1 MRGSVKSMGL
11 QLVLGGAGSGKSTW
25 LYDMLDCEAALHRD
39 KRYIVLVPDQ
49 FTLETQKAL
58 VAKSGGILNID
69 VLSFHRLAYRVF
81 EEIPVLQKT
90 VLEDMGKLMLLRSIF
105 SEQKKNLRY
114 FHRGLHKPGFLDEC
128 KSFLC
133 ELMQYRIE
141 EEDFDI
147 MEEGGGPESLTS
159 LKIQDIRLI
168 YHAFREK
175 MGERYRMVEE
185 LIPQLTRV
193 VHSVKWLQGAVI
205 VLDGFTGFTPAQYE
219 LLQEL
224 LVISEKMYVAVTI
237 DRTEKRGAVFSLSRN
252 TITQLSRLAR
262 ETGKGIEE
270 PVLVGKGT
278 QKIPYRIAGNAE
290 LSFLEEHLFAYDG
303 KTWDGSVSAIE
314 IAACRKESEEAA
326 YVARRIYWLVEE
338 EGYSYEDIA
347 VVTSDIA
354 AYEQALTREMDRLGI
369 RYFMDYKKSIGANA
383 LAEYILSFLHMY
395 RRGLDY
401 ESTFRFLRNGLS
413 PLETEETDIL
423 ENYVLARGRRGVR
436 SYRQEWEFPVERL
449 DLVQV
454 NEYRVKFMESVDDAF
469 RELSGGK
476 KTVREFTEILY
487 RLIVRNHLYEK
498 VLERSRRWEEAGND
512 ILAGEYRSTYRLL
525 MELMDEL
532 VELLGTE
539 IVSFREYEEL
549 LSAGI
554 SGGLVGFIPPASNQV
569 TVGDVKR
576 TRLTNIRALFFLGV
590 TDDRIPAAQGAPGIL
605 SEQERKRIA
614 DKGVVLAPTPEEQAL
629 TEQFYMYL
637 TLTKA
642 SEQLIL
648 TYAHI
653 GEDGSSRRPAYL
665 IGQIRGMFPGLAI
678 KNVRDDKSARAILG
692 SDAGRTY
699 FITRLA
705 KGGCLAKGGY
715 AAGDSSL
722 REDQAFLEL
731 AAWYEA
737 KEPGVIRRLY
747 RVRETGKGQVGI
759 SKEIAEKLYG
769 MELYG
774 SVTRLEQ
781 FARCPYAHFLV
792 YGLGL
797 REREEFQIGM
807 IDFGNVFHAAME
819 HFSHELEDRDS
830 QWQDLSEQEALSLA
844 GQCVDYVTD
853 SYKGDLFHQSKR
865 AEFMR
870 ERMKRMLRA
879 SVWGIWRQMQ
889 AGGFY
894 QLYTEQSFSGK
905 DGLQSLKISLKDKK
919 GMILNGKIDRV
930 DICETDGKDLLKI
943 MDYKSGAMDLD
954 LCRVYYGLQLQL
966 FTYMAAAM
974 ELHKK
979 QVPDSRPVPAALL
992 YYHME
997 EPEIAWKEET
1007 EEGRQKRMLS
1017 ALKCKG
1023 YVLSDA
1029 DVLENLD
1036 SALMGEGG
1044 RSDLYPVKFKKDGAF
1059 DSHSHILSEEQL
1071 ERLMWHVRERI
1082 TEFGDRIYEGETGA
1096 SPYQIQTENGCGYCR
1111 FSEVCGVEE
1120 KEIRFCAR
1128 ELEKMTEEE
1137 VWEALD
1143 GRNQVDR
1150 RAEEDH

>member
-1 MRGSVKSMGL
+1 MGL
-11 QLVLGGAGSGKSTW
+11 QFVLGGAGSGKSTW
-25 LYDMLDCEAALHRD
+25 LYDMLAREAALHRD
-39 KRYIVLVPDQ
+39 KKYIVLVPDQ

-58 VAKSGGILNID
+58 VTKSGGILNID

-81 EEIPVLQKT
+81 EEIPALQKT

-141 EEDFDI
+141 EEDFDA
-147 MEEGGGPESLTS
+147 MEEGDSPESLTS
-159 LKIQDIRLI
+159 LKIRDIRLI
-168 YHAFREK
+168 YKVFREK

-185 LIPQLTRV
+185 LIPQLARV

-224 LVISEKMYVAVTI
+224 LVAGEKMYVAVTT
-237 DRTEKRGAVFSLSRN
+237 DRTEKRGAVFSLSLN
-252 TITQLSRLAR
+252 TITRLSRLAR
-262 ETGKGIEE
+262 ETGIGIEE
-270 PVLVGKGT
+270 PVMVGKGV
-278 QKIPYRIAGNAE
+278 QKIPYRVAESAE

-303 KTWDGSVSAIE
+303 ETWEDSVSAIE
-314 IAACRKESEEAA
+314 VAACRKESEEAA
-326 YVARRIYWLVEE
+326 YVARCIYRLVEE

-354 AYEQALTREMDRLGI
+354 AYEHVLKKEMDRFGI

-383 LAEYILSFLHMY
+383 LAEYLLSFLHMY
-395 RRGLDY
+395 SRGLDY

-413 PLETEETDIL
+413 PLETEEVDIL
-423 ENYVLARGRRGVR
+423 ENYVLARGRRGMR

-454 NEYRVKFMESVDDAF
+454 NEYRVKFMESVDEAF

-487 RLIVRNHLYEK
+487 RLIVRNHLYER
-498 VLERSRRWEEAGND
+498 VLERSRRWEEEGND
-512 ILAGEYRSTYRLL
+512 ILAGEYRRTYRLL
-525 MELMDEL
+525 IELMDEL

-539 IVSFREYEEL
+539 TVSFREYEEL
-549 LSAGI
+549 LSAGV

-576 TRLTNIRALFFLGV
+576 TRLTNVKALFFLGV
-590 TDDRIPAAQGAPGIL
+590 TDDRIPAAKGTQGIL

-642 SEQLIL
+642 SEKLIL

-665 IGQIRGMFPGLAI
+665 VGQIRRMFPKLAV
-678 KNVRDDKSARAILG
+678 KNVREDSSARAVLG

-699 FITRLA
+699 FITHLA
-705 KGGCLAKGGY
+705 KGGHLAEGGHL
-715 AAGDSSL
+715 AGDSSWQD
-722 REDQAFLEL
+722 EGAFLEL

-737 KEPGVIRRLY
+737 KEPGVIRRLCQ
-747 RVRETGKGQVGI
+747 VRETGKGRTKI
-759 SKEIAEKLYG
+759 SEEIAEKIYG

-781 FARCPYAHFLV
+781 FAQCPYAHFLV

-797 REREEFQIGM
+797 REREEFQIGS
-807 IDFGNVFHAAME
+807 IDYGNVFHMAME
-819 HFSHELEDRDS
+819 HFSHELEDRGS
-830 QWQDLSEQEALSLA
+830 QWQDLSEQEALALA

-853 SYKGDLFHQSKR
+853 SYKGDLFHQTKR

-879 SVWGIWRQMQ
+879 SVWGIWKQMQ
-889 AGGFY
+889 AGRFR

-905 DGLQSLKISLKDKK
+905 DGLESLRIPLKDKK

-930 DICETDGKDLLKI
+930 DICEADGKSLLKI
-943 MDYKSGAMDLD
+943 MDYKTGKTDLD

-966 FTYMAAAM
+966 FTYMAAAV
-974 ELHKK
+974 ELYQKK
-979 QVPDSRPVPAALL
+979 MPGSRPVPAALL
-992 YYHME
+992 YYHMDEPEIKWKE
-997 EPEIAWKEET
+997 EPEEERRNRVLA
-1007 EEGRQKRMLS
+1007 E
-1017 ALKCKG
+1017 LKCKG
-1023 YVLSDA
+1023 YVLSDV
-1029 DVLENLD
+1029 DVLEKLD
-1036 SALMGEGG
+1036 SALVREGG
-1044 RSDLYPVKFKKDGAF
+1044 YSALYPVKFKKDGAF
-1059 DSHSHILSEEQL
+1059 HSYSHILSEGQL
-1071 ERLMWHVRERI
+1071 ERLMQHVRERI
-1082 TEFGDRIYEGETGA
+1082 TEFGNRIYEGEAGA
-1096 SPYQIQTENGCGYCR
+1096 SPYLLQTKNGCEYCS

-1128 ELEKMTEEE
+1128 ELEKMTEED
-1137 VWEALD
+1137 VWEALN
-1143 GRNQVDR
+1143 GRNQMDAG
-1150 RAEEDH
+1150 AEEDH

>member
-1 MRGSVKSMGL
+1 MGL
-11 QLVLGGAGSGKSTW
+11 QFVLGGAGSGKSTW
-25 LYDMLDCEAALHRD
+25 LYDMLAREAALHRE
-39 KRYIVLVPDQ
+39 KKYIVLVPDQ

-58 VAKSGGILNID
+58 VIKSGGILNID

-90 VLEDMGKLMLLRSIF
+90 VLEDMGKLMLLRSVF

-141 EEDFDI
+141 EEDFEA
-147 MEEGGGPESLTS
+147 MEEGDSPESLTS
-159 LKIQDIRLI
+159 LKIRDIRLI
-168 YHAFREK
+168 YRAFREK
-175 MGERYRMVEE
+175 MGVRYRMVEE
-185 LIPQLTRV
+185 LIPQLARV

-224 LVISEKMYVAVTI
+224 LVVSEKMYVAVTT
-237 DRTEKRGAVFSLSRN
+237 DRTQKRGAVFSLSQS
-252 TITQLSRLAR
+252 TITRLSRLAR
-262 ETGKGIEE
+262 EAGIAIEE
-270 PVLVGKGT
+270 PVMVGKGA
-278 QKIPYRIAGNAE
+278 QKIPYRVAGNPE

-303 KTWDGSVSAIE
+303 KTWNDSVSALE
-314 IAACRKESEEAA
+314 VAACRKESEEAA

-338 EGYSYEDIA
+338 EGYNYEDIA

-383 LAEYILSFLHMY
+383 LAEYILAFLQMY
-395 RRGLDY
+395 RKGLDY

-413 PLETEETDIL
+413 PLATEETDIL
-423 ENYVLARGRRGVR
+423 ENYVLARGRRGMR
-436 SYRQEWEFPVERL
+436 SYRQVWEFPVERL

-454 NEYRVKFMESVDDAF
+454 NEYRAKFMESVDETF

-498 VLERSRRWEEAGND
+498 VQERSRRWEEEGND

-525 MELMDEL
+525 MELMDEM

-539 IVSFREYEEL
+539 TVSFREYEEL

-576 TRLTNIRALFFLGV
+576 TRLTNIKALFFLGV

-642 SEQLIL
+642 SEKLIL

-665 IGQIRGMFPGLAI
+665 IGQIRRMFPELVI
-678 KNVRDDKSARAILG
+678 KDVRDDNSAKAILG

-705 KGGCLAKGGY
+705 NSGRL
-715 AAGDSSL
+715 AGDNL
-722 REDQAFLEL
+722 PWGNNLPTGDRAFREL

-747 RVRETGKGQVGI
+747 RVRETGKGQTAL
-759 SKEIAEKLYG
+759 SREIAEKLYG

-781 FARCPYAHFLV
+781 FAKCPYAHFLV

-797 REREEFQIGM
+797 REREEFQIGV
-807 IDFGNVFHAAME
+807 IDYGNVFHAAME
-819 HFSHELEDRDS
+819 HFSHELEDMSR
-830 QWQDLSEQEALSLA
+830 QWQELSEEEALSLA

-853 SYKGDLFHQSKR
+853 SYKGDLFHQTKR

-879 SVWGIWRQMQ
+879 SVWGIWKQMQ
-889 AGGFY
+889 AGEFH

-905 DGLQSLKISLKDKK
+905 DGLQSLKISLKNKK
-919 GMILNGKIDRV
+919 EMILNGKIDRV
-930 DICETDGKDLLKI
+930 DLCETDGKSLLKI
-943 MDYKSGAMDLD
+943 MDYKSGNTDLD

-966 FTYMAAAM
+966 LTYMAAAL
-974 ELHKK
+974 ELYKK
-979 QVPDSRPVPAALL
+979 KVPDSRPVPAALL

-997 EPEIAWKEET
+997 EPEMEWKEES
-1007 EEGRQKRMLS
+1007 EEGRRNRMLT

-1023 YVLSDA
+1023 YVLSSE
-1029 DVLENLD
+1029 DVLDKLD
-1036 SALMGEGG
+1036 SDLVREGG
-1044 RSDLYPVKFKKDGAF
+1044 RSALYPVGFKKDGAF
-1059 DSHSHILSEEQL
+1059 DSHSHILSDEQL
-1071 ERLMWHVRERI
+1071 ERLMRHVRERI
-1082 TEFGDRIYEGETGA
+1082 TEFGNRIYDGEAAA
-1096 SPYQIQTENGCGYCR
+1096 SPYRMQTESGCGYCR

-1128 ELEKMTEEE
+1128 ELEKMTEED

-1143 GRNQVDR
+1143 GRNQMDG
-1150 RAEEDH
+1150 RAEEDN